1 MPTAEPTKQLEN
13 VKNSLIQLIPEA
25 ELRDR
30 DSRECGYDL
39 EVRLVT
45 RGMRRVAREMKDRRF
60 FLETITAVDFLEYF
74 HLVYL
79 FSTYNEASFRVMARV
94 KIPKDLRP
102 FSVWDIY
109 AEAIWLEREVYD
121 FFGIR
126 FQGHPDLRRIIN
138 PDDVEYFP
146 LLKNFGKTKFTT
158 DIDDILC

>member
-1 MPTAEPTKQLEN
+1 MPTEEPKKPLASI
-13 VKNSLIQLIPEA
+13 KNSLVELIPEA

-30 DSRECGYDL
+30 DDRECGYHL

-45 RGMRRVAREMKDRRF
+45 RGMRRVAREMRDRLF

-79 FSTYNEASFRVMARV
+79 FTTYHEEHLRVMARV
-94 KIPKDLRP
+94 KLPREIRP

-109 AEAIWLEREVYD
+109 PEAIWLEREVYD

-138 PDDVEYFP
+138 PDDADYFP
-146 LLKNFGKTKFTT
+146 LLKNFGKTKFTAE
-158 DIDDILC
+158 IDDILC

>member
-1 MPTAEPTKQLEN
+1 MPTAEPTKPLEN
-13 VKNSLIQLIPEA
+13 VKNSLIQVIPEA

-30 DSRECGYDL
+30 DYRECGYHL
-39 EVRLVT
+39 EVRLVV

-74 HLVYL
+74 HLDYF
-79 FSTYNEASFRVMARV
+79 FSTYHEAAFRVMARV
-94 KIPKDLRP
+94 KILPEVRP

-109 AEAIWLEREVYD
+109 PEANWLEREVYD

-126 FQGHPDLRRIIN
+126 FQGHPDLKRIIN
-138 PDDVEYFP
+138 PDDADYFP

-158 DIDDILC
+158 AIDDILC

>member
-1 MPTAEPTKQLEN
+1 MPTAEPTKPLED
-13 VKNSLIQLIPEA
+13 VKNSLLQVIPEA

-30 DSRECGYDL
+30 DYRECGYHL
-39 EVRLVT
+39 EVRLVV

-74 HLVYL
+74 HLDYF
-79 FSTYNEASFRVMARV
+79 FSTYHEAAFRVMARV
-94 KIPKDLRP
+94 KILPEVRP

-109 AEAIWLEREVYD
+109 PEANWLEREVYD

-126 FQGHPDLRRIIN
+126 FQGHPDLKRIIN
-138 PDDVEYFP
+138 PDDAIYFP

>member
-1 MPTAEPTKQLEN
+1 MPIEEPKKPLAS
-13 VKNSLIQLIPEA
+13 VKNNLIELIPEA

-30 DSRECGYDL
+30 DYRECGYDL

-45 RGMRRVAREMKDRRF
+45 RGMRRVAREMRDRGF
-60 FLETITAVDFLEYF
+60 YLETITAVDFLEYF
-74 HLVYL
+74 HLIYL
-79 FSTYNEASFRVMARV
+79 FNTYHQGSFRLMARV
-94 KIPKDLRP
+94 KLPADTRP

-109 AEAIWLEREVYD
+109 PEAIWLEREVYD

-138 PDDVEYFP
+138 PDDVDYFP
-146 LLKNFGKTKFTT
+146 LLKRFGKTKFTT

>member
-1 MPTAEPTKQLEN
+1 MPTEEPKKPLESI
-13 VKNSLIQLIPEA
+13 KNSLVQLIPEA

-30 DSRECGYDL
+30 DYRECGYHL

-45 RGMRRVAREMKDRRF
+45 RGMRRVAREMRDRLF
-60 FLETITAVDFLEYF
+60 FLETVTAVDFLEYF

-79 FSTYNEASFRVMARV
+79 FTSYHEDNFRVMARV
-94 KIPKDLRP
+94 KLPKEIRP

-109 AEAIWLEREVYD
+109 PEAIWLEREVYD

-138 PDDVEYFP
+138 PDDADYFP
-146 LLKNFGKTKFTT
+146 LLKNFGKTKFTAE
-158 DIDDILC
+158 IDDILC

>member
-1 MPTAEPTKQLEN
+1 MPTAEPTTPLEN
-13 VKNSLIQLIPEA
+13 VKNSLIQVIPEA

-30 DSRECGYDL
+30 DYRECGYHL
-39 EVRLVT
+39 EVRLVV

-79 FSTYNEASFRVMARV
+79 FSTYNEEAFRVMARV
-94 KIPKDLRP
+94 KILPEVRP
-102 FSVWDIY
+102 FSVWDIFP
-109 AEAIWLEREVYD
+109 EANWLEREVYD

-126 FQGHPDLRRIIN
+126 FQGHPDLKRIIN
-138 PDDVEYFP
+138 PDDADYFP